1 MCMHTRALIMSNC
14 AHAMSVHAQSCW
26 ALPLRAYMHR
36 LSWNF
41 VWRTENMLVD
51 YIQNLGKI
59 RSGVMEKSAFH
70 WLCMFISNFSLYFQL
85 YSKFKVP
92 STQTVENYDNPFG
105 IFENLLSK
113 CPSFSGKMTYFLA
126 NIVISSPSYSSLV
139 NITDYWTPCI
149 FPGKYMPCGCGVYTG
164 CGGYVMGKLQE

>member
-1 MCMHTRALIMSNC
+1 
-14 AHAMSVHAQSCW
+14 
-26 ALPLRAYMHR
+26 MHR

-70 WLCMFISNFSLYFQL
+70 WLWMFISNFSLYFQL
-85 YSKFKVP
+85 YSKFKMP
-92 STQTVENYDNPFG
+92 STQTVENYDNRFG
-105 IFENLLSK
+105 IFKNLLSK

-139 NITDYWTPCI
+139 NFTDYWTPC
-149 FPGKYMPCGCGVYTG
+149 KYKVTEILGEKIRVEFSLFCANINDFNILVDVQTQFHVKPPLQNKRKAGV
-164 CGGYVMGKLQE
+164 VSSL